1 MCVCARVALVHSRKI
16 LRTYGTLVP
25 SSETLY
31 MMDEDGHVIL
41 NTITNQRPDVREEY
55 PLN

>member
-1 MCVCARVALVHSRKI
+1 MCVCARVWRVLKHSREI

-25 SSETLY
+25 SSEHSN
-31 MMDEDGHVIL
+31 MMDEDGRVI
-41 NTITNQRPDVREEY
+41 NKPNQRPDVREEY